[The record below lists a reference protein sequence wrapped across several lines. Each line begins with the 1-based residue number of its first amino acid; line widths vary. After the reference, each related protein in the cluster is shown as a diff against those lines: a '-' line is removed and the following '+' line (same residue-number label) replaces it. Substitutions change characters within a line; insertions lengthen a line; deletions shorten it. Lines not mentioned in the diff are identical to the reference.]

1 MANINAKDGT
11 GQNIFVNASGTG
23 TALDPFIPANVPV
36 NPSGVYVAPVTPAD
50 LNARVPSGLIVTPE
64 GLRVNTG
71 LEGLATQTT
80 LEAVRLLLAGT
91 LQTDKTGLANTAGQ
105 ADTIAAVNALLARL
119 NQPLSINGSTVNLEG
134 DLNLTGIDNL
144 ATEETLE
151 AARALL
157 QTINTNTAR
166 IATVYGSVT
175 VGTNALRLTASP
187 TPLRKPATIQSD
199 PDNTGDIGIG
209 GNNSVTLENCGHILK
224 PGATFTFQG
233 ANFNQVWAIASA
245 AGQVIRWAA

>member
-71 LEGLATQTT
+71 LTGLATQTT

-91 LQTDKTGLANTAGQ
+91 LQTDKTDLSTADKQDQLITAVEAVETAVLAPTDISGSNVIVTGTLTPEPTPAHIWRSLVVSSAGDTTLVVSPGAGNRIVAFDLIAQSTVNGDQIVLIKRGASDTNPMRVVMSTRGDGISKDLTAGRELILAANTAL
-105 ADTIAAVNALLARL
+105 V
-119 NQPLSINGSTVNLEG
+119 VNL
-134 DLNLTGIDNL
+134 D
-144 ATEETLE
+144 
-151 AARALL
+151 
-157 QTINTNTAR
+157 
-166 IATVYGSVT
+166 
-175 VGTNALRLTASP
+175 TASVP
-187 TPLRKPATIQSD
+187 VS
-199 PDNTGDIGIG
+199 
-209 GNNSVTLENCGHILK
+209 
-224 PGATFTFQG
+224 FT
-233 ANFNQVWAIASA
+233 VRYWVEAI
-245 AGQVIRWAA
+245 